1 MSDSLIEKVVGGVL
15 VARRYVSGNS
25 LGREGTASEARQ
37 MVFNFRLDSSVT
49 QNLTVSIISDLVL
62 GGFSSTV
69 FILGGFIST
78 VFILGGF

>member
-15 VARRYVSGNS
+15 IARRYVSGNS

-49 QNLTVSIISDLVL
+49 QNLTVSILFHGVRL
-62 GGFSSTV
+62 GFRW
-69 FILGGFIST
+69 F
-78 VFILGGF
+78 